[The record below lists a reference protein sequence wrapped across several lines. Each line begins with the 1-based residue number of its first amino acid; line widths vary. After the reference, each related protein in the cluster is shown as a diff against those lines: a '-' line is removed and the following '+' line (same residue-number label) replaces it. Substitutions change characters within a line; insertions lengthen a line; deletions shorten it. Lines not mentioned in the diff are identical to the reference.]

1 MYYKNVSETVQ
12 EHISNKGSFFSQKLV
27 CIYENHTWQQIV
39 CLNTT
44 ATLGSSNLVFQV
56 MNWDSKDLMPPLPH

>member
-1 MYYKNVSETVQ
+1 MCLKLCKSIFLTKVL
-12 EHISNKGSFFSQKLV
+12 FSQKLV
-27 CIYENHTWQQIV
+27 CIYENHIWQQIV

-56 MNWDSKDLMPPLPH
+56 MN